1 MKGSHHRFKI
11 GDIVK
16 VKPGGEI
23 HKTLDPAGKLDG
35 CLFMKGMWDHCE
47 REFKVLKVVENVFDE
62 HKYMMYK
69 VTTPLYLLDGLIC
82 NGITEGISG
91 RCDRSCYYFWK
102 EEWLTALPG

>member
-1 MKGSHHRFKI
+1 MMGSLHRFKI

-16 VKPGGEI
+16 VKPGEEI
-23 HKTLDPAGKLDG
+23 RKTLDSSGKLGG

-47 REFKVLKVVENVFDE
+47 HEFKVLKVVENVFDE

-69 VTTPLYLLDGLIC
+69 VATPLYLLDGVIC
-82 NGITEGISG
+82 NGTEEGTTG

-102 EEWLTALPG
+102 EEWLTAFPG